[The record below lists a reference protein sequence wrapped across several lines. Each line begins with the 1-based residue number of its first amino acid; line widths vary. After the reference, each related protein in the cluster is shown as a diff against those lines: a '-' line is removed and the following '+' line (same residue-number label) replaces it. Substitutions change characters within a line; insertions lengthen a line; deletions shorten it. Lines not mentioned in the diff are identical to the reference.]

1 MNGAG
6 NVISSKIAGRKYVSP
21 NHLQIIYGL
30 SSICR
35 PHCEEVYGKTR
46 IQKARRQTEGQLL
59 GHPDSDADIGLDIRV
74 VVKVWVCPYR
84 SDRKSRANGVIIAKE
99 EWLHL

>member
-21 NHLQIIYGL
+21 NHLQIIYEL

-59 GHPDSDADIGLDIRV
+59 GHPDSDADICLDIRV